1 MQPMRN
7 RERTAQRIP
16 EARYA
21 YYRRCQEWRCNGEQC
36 KAPAEKGSSICHA
49 HAGRRAME
57 ARREAERR
65 VVLERAAEEMRR
77 KSKQPWTVAKMLMSF
92 NGIQTTI
99 AVAAQALTDGT
110 LSCKTAG
117 RLLWD
122 LQCMAKLLRIM
133 QRAKTQRTRRNKKAS
148 VVKLS
153 KIVMCHRSGYSSPLQ
168 LRMNAK
174 VREFLSLYFLV
185 DCSLG
190 LRVLQEQHE
199 ADIQSKLNVI

>member
-7 RERTAQRIP
+7 QERTAQRIP

-21 YYRRCQEWRCNGEQC
+21 YYRRCQECRCNGEQC

-49 HAGRRAME
+49 HAGRRAMA
-57 ARREAERR
+57 ARREEERR
-65 VVLERAAEEMRR
+65 VVLERAAAEMRR

-99 AVAAQALTDGT
+99 AVAAQAIIDGT

-122 LQCMAKLLRIM
+122 LQCVAKLLRRISP
-133 QRAKTQRTRRNKKAS
+133 QIYADERRLKTGSAANDRESTRILEFVIADRRRPVEFNEWLKA
-148 VVKLS
+148 
-153 KIVMCHRSGYSSPLQ
+153 
-168 LRMNAK
+168 A
-174 VREFLSLYFLV
+174 
-185 DCSLG
+185 
-190 LRVLQEQHE
+190 
-199 ADIQSKLNVI
+199 